1 MHFDRSLDTI
11 GNSDLPSWLG
21 FLGLRTVFGKMANF
35 LTIVT
40 GKPGGWIPFGLQQL
54 LELLSEG
61 IVPGASDSAVAVV
74 LVPIGPLTRGESVE
88 PLLLFGV
95 HGGVG
100 DFNNFS
106 SG

>member
-1 MHFDRSLDTI
+1 
-11 GNSDLPSWLG
+11 
-21 FLGLRTVFGKMANF
+21 MANF

-40 GKPGGWIPFGLQQL
+40 GRPGGWISSGLQYL

-61 IVPGASDSAVAVV
+61 IVPGAGAGVV
-74 LVPIGPLTRGESVE
+74 VVVPILVGSFARGESIE
-88 PLLLFGV
+88 PLLFFGI

-106 SG
+106 SGCQSVT

>member
-1 MHFDRSLDTI
+1 
-11 GNSDLPSWLG
+11 
-21 FLGLRTVFGKMANF
+21 MANF
-35 LTIVT
+35 LTVVT

-88 PLLLFGV
+88 PLLLFSV
-95 HGGVG
+95 HGGST
-100 DFNNFS
+100 DFNNLS

>member
-1 MHFDRSLDTI
+1 
-11 GNSDLPSWLG
+11 
-21 FLGLRTVFGKMANF
+21 MANF
-35 LTIVT
+35 LTVVT

-61 IVPGASDSAVAVV
+61 IVPGAGDGAVV
-74 LVPIGPLTRGESVE
+74 VALIPIGSLARNEGLE

-100 DFNNFS
+100 DLNNFS

>member
-1 MHFDRSLDTI
+1 
-11 GNSDLPSWLG
+11 
-21 FLGLRTVFGKMANF
+21 MANF
-35 LTIVT
+35 LAIVT
-40 GKPGGWIPFGLQQL
+40 GRPGGWIPFGLQQL

-61 IVPGASDSAVAVV
+61 IVPGAGDSIVAVV

-88 PLLLFGV
+88 PLHLFSVHRGV
-95 HGGVG
+95 A

>member
-1 MHFDRSLDTI
+1 
-11 GNSDLPSWLG
+11 
-21 FLGLRTVFGKMANF
+21 MANF
-35 LTIVT
+35 LTVVT

-61 IVPGASDSAVAVV
+61 IVPGTGGGAVAVALISV
-74 LVPIGPLTRGESVE
+74 GPLARGESIE
-88 PLLLFGV
+88 PLLFFGT

-100 DFNNFS
+100 DFNDFS